1 MHMIRLGHFCHRIS
15 IDVMYRS
22 LQKRF
27 ILFLRHHYAPQNV
40 IILDHTY
47 ELMENII
54 LKVLSYVDNDRN
66 LSFLEKTK
74 K

>member
-1 MHMIRLGHFCHRIS
+1 MIRLGHFCHRIS

-22 LQKRF
+22 LQKRL
-27 ILFLRHHYAPQNV
+27 ILFLRHHYVPQNV

-54 LKVLSYVDNDRN
+54 LKVLSLTIMIKN
-66 LSFLEKTK
+66 LLFLQKTK

>member
-1 MHMIRLGHFCHRIS
+1 MIRLGHFCHRIS

-54 LKVLSYVDNDRN
+54 LKVLS
-66 LSFLEKTK
+66 
-74 K
+74 

>member
-1 MHMIRLGHFCHRIS
+1 MIRLGHFCHRIS

-27 ILFLRHHYAPQNV
+27 ILFLRHHYVPQNV

-47 ELMENII
+47 ELMENKI
-54 LKVLSYVDNDRN
+54 LKMLS
-66 LSFLEKTK
+66 
-74 K
+74 